1 VPSQTELIADLGG
14 INRLVGR
21 TRFCVHPDPEIFTVP
36 VIGGTKSLHM
46 DKIRELSPDLIIANK
61 EENEKDQIELL
72 AEEFP
77 VWVSD
82 VSTLEDALEMV
93 FLLGE
98 ILDSK
103 EDAKELIRQIQ
114 GNFVSLKKKNNI
126 SCIYLIWKSP
136 WMCAGSG
143 TFISDM
149 LARAGYH
156 NLIHEPRYPELIQDK
171 IKNLNPEVVL
181 LSSEP
186 FPFTEKHI
194 AEVESLFPASTV
206 KLVNGEYFSW
216 YGSRM
221 LGAPKYFQ
229 SL

>member
-1 VPSQTELIADLGG
+1 M
-14 INRLVGR
+14 
-21 TRFCVHPDPEIFTVP
+21 
-36 VIGGTKSLHM
+36 IGGTKSLHI

-114 GNFVSLKKKNNI
+114 GNFV
-126 SCIYLIWKSP
+126 
-136 WMCAGSG
+136 
-143 TFISDM
+143 
-149 LARAGYH
+149 
-156 NLIHEPRYPELIQDK
+156 
-171 IKNLNPEVVL
+171 
-181 LSSEP
+181 
-186 FPFTEKHI
+186 
-194 AEVESLFPASTV
+194 
-206 KLVNGEYFSW
+206 
-216 YGSRM
+216 
-221 LGAPKYFQ
+221 
-229 SL
+229 